1 MPLGPPRPLNCYDDS
16 PLAAST
22 RTEYKKTM
30 VARSSKP
37 LAARTE
43 NPAKRPRGRPRRFDD
58 RRIEILRAASRIFSE
73 LGFRQATLEDV
84 SGALGMTRPALYHY
98 AKSKDTL
105 LLECGRI
112 ARQRL
117 SEALAT
123 ALGQS
128 DGAAQLAAFFR
139 QYCSITTDDF
149 GRCFVLTDLSEMD
162 SVGRETTRDT
172 QIALGQAV
180 AGMIRLGISDGTLR
194 QCDATEVSRAMF
206 ASFNGVARRWTQQSG
221 ETPAQI
227 TEKIL
232 DIFFNGLTPRNTTA
246 ADTAGQ
252 ATARLRNKHSARSRA
267 R

>member
-1 MPLGPPRPLNCYDDS
+1 
-16 PLAAST
+16 
-22 RTEYKKTM
+22 M
-30 VARSSKP
+30 VAKSSKP
-37 LAARTE
+37 PARAENTE
-43 NPAKRPRGRPRRFDD
+43 KRPRGRPRRFDD
-58 RRIEILRAASRIFSE
+58 RRIEILRAAARIFSE

-84 SGALGMTRPALYHY
+84 AGALGMTRPSLYHY
-98 AKSKDTL
+98 ARSKDIL

-128 DGAAQLAAFFR
+128 DGAAQLATFFR
-139 QYCSITTDDF
+139 QYCTIATDDF
-149 GRCFVLTDLSEMD
+149 GRCFVLTDLSEMN
-162 SVGRETTRDT
+162 SVGRETTRDA

-180 AGMIRLGISDGTLR
+180 AGMIRLGISDGTVR
-194 QCDATEVSRAMF
+194 QCDAIEVSRAIF
-206 ASFNGVARRWTQQSG
+206 ASFNGVARRWTAQSE

-232 DIFFNGLTPRNTTA
+232 DIFFNGLAPRRSTA
-246 ADTAGQ
+246 RDSVERG
-252 ATARLRNKHSARSRA
+252 TARLPNKHSARSRA

>member
-1 MPLGPPRPLNCYDDS
+1 
-16 PLAAST
+16 
-22 RTEYKKTM
+22 M

-37 LAARTE
+37 PPGRAE
-43 NPAKRPRGRPRRFDD
+43 NTGKRPRGRPRRFDD
-58 RRIEILRAASRIFSE
+58 RRIEILRAASRVFSE

-84 SGALGMTRPALYHY
+84 AGALGMTRPALYHY
-98 AKSKDTL
+98 ARSKDIL

-117 SEALAT
+117 SEALAA

-128 DGAAQLAAFFR
+128 GGTAQLATFFR
-139 QYCSITTDDF
+139 QYCAITTDDF

-162 SVGRETTRDT
+162 SIGRTTTRDA

-180 AGMIRLGISDGTLR
+180 AGMIRLGISDGTIR
-194 QCDATEVSRAMF
+194 QCDATEVSRAIF
-206 ASFNGVARRWTQQSG
+206 ASFNSVARRWTAQSE
-221 ETPAQI
+221 ETPDQI

-232 DIFFNGLTPRNTTA
+232 DIFFNGLTPRQSTA
-246 ADTAGQ
+246 TDSAGH
-252 ATARLRNKHSARSRA
+252 ATARRPGKSSARSRA